1 MWAGVCGGDGL
12 SRYLVQLKTGL
23 TGLAGRAHGNT
34 CGWALQVAF
43 RWRSCHHGEHGCS
56 RLPSP
61 LSSGH
66 TYLPNGFAYW
76 QGAYLTQWT
85 YQDCGAACLQI
96 DKMYVV
102 KIGEVALYRGEEK
115 VEDPNF
121 IHEIAGFSYFGET
134 SINAVSKCPY
144 TVKVASESLHFLT
157 LPKR

>member
-1 MWAGVCGGDGL
+1 MSLL
-12 SRYLVQLKTGL
+12 S
-23 TGLAGRAHGNT
+23 
-34 CGWALQVAF
+34 
-43 RWRSCHHGEHGCS
+43 
-56 RLPSP
+56 
-61 LSSGH
+61 LSSIDGMQQRICDH
-66 TYLPNGFAYW
+66 TRG
-76 QGAYLTQWT
+76 
-85 YQDCGAACLQI
+85 ACLQI